1 MFETNLDYRVSF
13 RVPLAAMENASGT
26 KALPRQSSCFAF
38 LPTAPGAYQGEKLR
52 ERSKQEGEVMGERER
67 EWKVNNLRLS

>member
-1 MFETNLDYRVSF
+1 MFETSLDYRVSF
-13 RVPLAAMENASGT
+13 RVPWAAMENASGA

-52 ERSKQEGEVMGERER
+52 ERSKQEGEVMERER
-67 EWKVNNLRLS
+67 MES